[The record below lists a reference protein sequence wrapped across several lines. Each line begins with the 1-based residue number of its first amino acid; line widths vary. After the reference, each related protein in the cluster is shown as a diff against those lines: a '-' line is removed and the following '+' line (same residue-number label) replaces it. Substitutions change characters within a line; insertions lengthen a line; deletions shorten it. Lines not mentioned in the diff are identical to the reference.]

1 MVALQSRTTDPP
13 KQQGKTV
20 KTEPRI
26 TARNVSHWFPAPANS
41 VDKEPQRVLDDVTLD
56 VAEGEFVSLI
66 GPSGCGKTTLLN
78 AVAGFITPTE
88 GQVAVDSRQVHA
100 IQKERVSYMF
110 ARDTL
115 MPWRTTVN
123 NVALPMEVGSR
134 KSSRNRTQRRDR
146 AIELLGK
153 VGLADAE
160 HKYPHQLSHGMRQRV
175 QLARTLACDSE
186 IILMDEP
193 FGALDAMTRALV
205 QAEFAAIWEEM
216 RRTVVMVTHDL
227 TEAIALSDRIVVM
240 SRRPARIKNIYTVNI
255 PRPRH
260 VLDLPKEP
268 EFHELYSA
276 LWEDLRSELDND

>member
-1 MVALQSRTTDPP
+1 MLNLQSRINTLD
-13 KQQGKTV
+13 QEVGGV
-20 KTEPRI
+20 KTTPRI
-26 TARNVSHWFPAPANS
+26 SAKDVSHWFPAPANS
-41 VDKEPQRVLDDVTLD
+41 TDKEPQQVLNNVTLD

-78 AVAGFITPTE
+78 AVAGFIIPTE
-88 GQVAVDSRQVHA
+88 GDVSVDSRRVDA
-100 IQKERVSYMF
+100 IQKELVSYMF

-115 MPWRTTVN
+115 MPWRTTGG
-123 NVALPMEVGSR
+123 NVALPMEVGSAR
-134 KSSRNRTQRRDR
+134 SRRNRTQRRER
-146 AIELLGK
+146 VLELLGM
-153 VGLADAE
+153 VHLDDAE
-160 HKYPHQLSHGMRQRV
+160 QKYPHQLSHGMRQRV

-205 QAEFAAIWEEM
+205 QAEFATIWEKM
-216 RRTVVMVTHDL
+216 RRTVLMVTHDL

-240 SRRPARIKNIYTVNI
+240 SRRPARIKNIYTVDI

-260 VLDLPKEP
+260 VLELPKEP
-268 EFHELYSA
+268 RFHELYAA